1 MKSKK
6 NILTFI
12 FLTILVLFKSNLY
25 GSVSTKIIASVDN
38 QIISSYELK
47 NKIKIIIFLNDQKP
61 NQDIIDKSKKIAL
74 QQLINYKLKKNQIL
88 KFQIQARDN
97 TQVNNYFKSLSKKYE
112 TDIKGLKKIFEIND
126 LDFDLYYE
134 EIKIEFDWQQLIFT
148 TFKDKIILDENEINN
163 EVKLLTKLQKKIEEY
178 KLSEIEIPLKGN
190 KEDENT
196 FKEINDSIN
205 SIGFAKTA
213 KKFSI
218 SNSSLDGGNIGWI
231 NAHSL
236 SKEILNLIEN
246 MKIGEITKPIIQT
259 DKAVFLKLTNKKI
272 LDSKNVDLN
281 KLRKQIINN
290 KKNELLNLY
299 SNNYLSKI
307 KNSALIE
314 LK

>member
-97 TQVNNYFKSLSKKYE
+97 TQVNNYFKNLSKKYE

-163 EVKLLTKLQKKIEEY
+163 EVKLLTKLQKKIVEY

>member
-97 TQVNNYFKSLSKKYE
+97 TQVNNYFKNLSKKYE